1 VAEAL
6 VLWDGAPRSVLLG
19 DLNAE
24 PDKPE
29 LQAIYQAGFV
39 DALAAT
45 GQEDVFTFWD
55 PVPTPGRRIDFIF
68 VTPDL
73 ALGRAWV
80 VQTRASDHLPVLAEV
95 GP

>member
-1 VAEAL
+1 MAQSGVA
-6 VLWDGAPRSVLLG
+6 DLLG
-19 DLNAE
+19 DLNAG

-29 LQAIYQAGFV
+29 LQAIYDAGFI

-45 GQEDVFTFWD
+45 GQDDVFTFWD

-68 VTPDL
+68 TTPDL
-73 ALGRAWV
+73 ALSRAWA